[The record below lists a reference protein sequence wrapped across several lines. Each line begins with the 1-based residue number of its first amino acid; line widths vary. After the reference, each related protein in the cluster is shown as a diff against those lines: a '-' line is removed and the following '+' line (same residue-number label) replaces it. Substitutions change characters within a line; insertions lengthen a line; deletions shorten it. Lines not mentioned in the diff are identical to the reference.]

1 MQRQPLEL
9 PDLHYL
15 NAAIGW
21 LALGSRA
28 DAQAELDQISP
39 RHQQHPDVLEV
50 RWEIL
55 AKEKQWGAALD
66 VARKLLSHA
75 PERASSWLH
84 HAYALRRAPHGG
96 LEQAWEALRPA
107 AEKYPRE
114 PIIFYN
120 LSCYACQMRKLDEA
134 RQWFRKALKLVGKA
148 EIQGMALADE
158 DLEPLWEEIRQL

>member
-1 MQRQPLEL
+1 MTLMPRHPLEP

-28 DAQAELDQISP
+28 DALAELDQISP
-39 RHQQHPDVLEV
+39 EQQQDPDVLEV

-55 AKEKQWGAALD
+55 AKEKQWDAALD

-84 HAYALRRAPHGG
+84 HAYALRRAPDGG

-107 AEKYPRE
+107 AEKYPTQ
-114 PIIFYN
+114 P
-120 LSCYACQMRKLDEA
+120 A
-134 RQWFRKALKLVGKA
+134 
-148 EIQGMALADE
+148 
-158 DLEPLWEEIRQL
+158 

>member
-1 MQRQPLEL
+1 MQRLEP

-21 LALGSRA
+21 LALGCRA
-28 DAQAELDQISP
+28 DAVAELERIVPEHQ
-39 RHQQHPDVLEV
+39 RHADVLEV

-55 AKEKQWGAALD
+55 AREKQWEAALD

-75 PERASSWLH
+75 PERASAWLH
-84 HAYALRRAPHGG
+84 HAYALRRAPDGG

-107 AEKYPRE
+107 ADKHPGE

-134 RQWFRKALKLVGKA
+134 RRWLRRALKVGGK
-148 EIQGMALADE
+148 ETIKRMALADE
-158 DLEPLWEEIRQL
+158 DLSPLWEEIRQL

>member
-1 MQRQPLEL
+1 MTLMPRHPLEP

-28 DAQAELDQISP
+28 DALAELDQISP
-39 RHQQHPDVLEV
+39 EQQQDPDVLEV

-55 AKEKQWGAALD
+55 AKEKQWDAALD

-84 HAYALRRAPHGG
+84 HAYALRRAPDS
-96 LEQAWEALRPA
+96 PA
-107 AEKYPRE
+107 ARAGMRAGDT
-114 PIIFYN
+114 I
-120 LSCYACQMRKLDEA
+120 LSINNKPVSNQKMPA
-134 RQWFRKALKLVGKA
+134 
-148 EIQGMALADE
+148 IQH
-158 DLEPLWEEIRQL
+158 